1 MIFSVENEQQL
12 GQEVWRLIK
21 DKVKAGFCVGLIGD
35 LGAGKTTLVKAIAEQ
50 LGISEAV
57 SSPTFTIAKLYETNF
72 ENSTILQHIDLY
84 RLEKASDADTEEVLD
99 MVTRNDAITF
109 VEWPEKV
116 RPVLDKMNL
125 LIKIT
130 PLSEE
135 SRKVEIREN

>member
-21 DKVKAGFCVGLIGD
+21 DKMRAGFCVGLIGD

-50 LGISEAV
+50 LGVSEAV
-57 SSPTFTIAKLYETNF
+57 SSPTFTIAKLYEIGF
-72 ENSTILQHIDLY
+72 KNSTILQHIDLY
-84 RLEKASDADTEEVLD
+84 RLEKASDADAEEVLD
-99 MVTRNDAITF
+99 MVTRDDAITF

-130 PLSEE
+130 PLGEE